1 VCSIDQYYESED
13 GYFDM
18 KKYSAGFTSTGLF
31 KQEIREVLR
40 LQKRGLSRTEIVQEV
55 LDHNLFQMRSE
66 AGIRARLIKVLQR
79 ISSFDGTL
87 LVAYLEGTRFEE
99 NALNLYSYLHAYRLP
114 YEFFREIVL
123 YDYLHHQGILRKVE
137 LDFFFERKE
146 AETEEIARWSPKTKQ
161 RLKSSMMMFFRECG
175 LLTEKEKNVY
185 QITPLHVNR
194 ELKEYALDHYPVLA
208 LLTTLR

>member
-1 VCSIDQYYESED
+1 MNQRMVYC
-13 GYFDM
+13 DM

-40 LQKRGLSRTEIVQEV
+40 LQRRDLSRTEIVHEV
-55 LDHNLFQMRSE
+55 LEHNLFQMRSE
-66 AGIRARLIKVLQR
+66 AGIRDRLKRVLQR

-87 LVAYLEGTRFEE
+87 IVAYLEGTRFEE
-99 NALNLYSYLHAYRLP
+99 NALILYSYLHTYRLP

-146 AETEEIARWSPKTKQ
+146 VESEEIARWSPRTRQ
-161 RLKSSMMMFFRECG
+161 RLKSSMLMFFRECG
-175 LLTEKEKNVY
+175 LLTEKERHVY

-194 ELKEYALDHYPVLA
+194 ELKDYALDHYPLLA
-208 LLTTLR
+208 LLTILR